1 MRLRRETVQKFW
13 CPTCGAAPGQP
24 CVVERTGKIRAQLN
38 AVRVD
43 KAEQMIEAPLR
54 AAGKLEP
61 AG

>member
-1 MRLRRETVQKFW
+1 MRLRRETVRKFW

-24 CVVERTGKIRAQLN
+24 CVIEGTGEVRAQLH

-43 KAEQMIEAPLR
+43 KAEQMIEATLR
-54 AAGKLEP
+54 AAGKLGP